1 MSLKTRALTDIAA
14 ELHSRYA
21 LAHVSTAT
29 ALDIARAEL
38 DGAKTMLL
46 DARAAVVAAMTAN
59 DFERARMWVA
69 EAEAQYQRGCALNAL
84 CKRLE
89 AAEIEEEANALAA
102 GAKRAA

>member
-1 MSLKTRALTDIAA
+1 MSLKTRALTDIAS
-14 ELHSRYA
+14 ELAARYA
-21 LAHVSTAT
+21 LAHVSTAS

-46 DARAAVVAAMTAN
+46 DARAAVVAAMTDN

-84 CKRLE
+84 CKRLA
-89 AAEIEEEANALAA
+89 AAEIEEANALAA

>member
-1 MSLKTRALTDIAA
+1 MSLKTRQLTDIAS
-14 ELHSRYA
+14 ELAARYA
-21 LAHVSTAT
+21 LAHVSTAS

-46 DARAAVVAAMTAN
+46 DARAAVVAAMKAN

-69 EAEAQYQRGCALNAL
+69 EAETQYQRGCALNAL
-84 CKRLE
+84 CKRLA
-89 AAEIEEEANALAA
+89 AAEIEEANALAA